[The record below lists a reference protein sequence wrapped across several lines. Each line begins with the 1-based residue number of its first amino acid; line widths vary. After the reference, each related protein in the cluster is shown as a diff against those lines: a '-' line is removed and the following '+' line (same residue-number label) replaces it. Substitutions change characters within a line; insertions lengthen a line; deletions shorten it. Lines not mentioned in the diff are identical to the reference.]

1 MTHPFPSR
9 LGRLRSLAMS
19 RASGAVV
26 AQVWQAAGSF
36 ALQVI
41 AAHLLG
47 ARGLGLVALCLG
59 VIVLTTAV
67 TSGFVG
73 DSLTVLDR
81 ADARVRA
88 ALQVWTA
95 ALALVGPGVA
105 GAVLWAT
112 GTLDG
117 REAAVFVVAAALFQV
132 EEVVRRMLMAGLRFW
147 RLIVVDGTAL
157 LVALATVVLTSTV
170 GSITLGTFL
179 AAVAVG
185 QLAGLVVAIRLVAP
199 QERWLAPLSRADLGA
214 VAAFGAWRGAQVAIN
229 PGVFTAMRV
238 LVVAAAGSAALG
250 QVEAARIYVAPAI
263 LAIQGFGSYLL
274 ASYARDR
281 ERPLASLVPSA
292 VRASI
297 VLAVGVLLVGASLWA
312 LVPVVGPWITGASFA
327 LPAVTVLGWSVY
339 AAATATF
346 TPLLCLAVSRG
357 QQRAPLLIRSVDA
370 TISLGA
376 LSLLLWAGM
385 PFTAAPF
392 ALAAGPLVGGLA
404 TRAFVIGSM
413 LRLEQSVPAMAVPA
427 TAQPREAAH
436 HAR

>member
-1 MTHPFPSR
+1 MTHPSPSR
-9 LGRLRSLAMS
+9 LGRLRSLATS

-47 ARGLGLVALCLG
+47 ARGLGVMALCLG

-81 ADARVRA
+81 SNARVRA

-95 ALALVGPGVA
+95 TLAVLGPGVA
-105 GAVLWAT
+105 AAVLWAT

-117 REAAVFVVAAALFQV
+117 REAAVFVVAAALFQI
-132 EEVVRRMLMAGLRFW
+132 EEVARRLLMSGLRFW
-147 RLIVVDGTAL
+147 RLVVVDG
-157 LVALATVVLTSTV
+157 VALVVALTTVLVTSTV
-170 GSITLGTFL
+170 GTITLGTFL

-185 QLAGLVVAIRLVAP
+185 QLAGLVTAIRLLAP
-199 QERWLAPLSRADLGA
+199 AERWLAPMSGA
-214 VAAFGAWRGAQVAIN
+214 SLREVAAFGAWRGAQVAIN

-238 LVVAAAGSAALG
+238 FVVAAAGSAALG

-281 ERPLASLVPSA
+281 DRPLASLVPGA
-292 VRASI
+292 VRASAA
-297 VLAVGVLLVGASLWA
+297 LAVGVLLAGAALWA
-312 LVPVVGPWITGASFA
+312 LVPWVGPWITGGSFA
-327 LPAVTVLGWSVY
+327 LPAISVLGWAVY
-339 AAATATF
+339 AASTATF

-357 QQRAPLLIRSVDA
+357 QQRAPLLIRSLDA
-370 TISLGA
+370 ATSLGA
-376 LSLLLWAGM
+376 LGLLLWFGM
-385 PFTAAPF
+385 PFAATPF

-404 TRAFVIGSM
+404 TRALVIGSM
-413 LRLEQSVPAMAVPA
+413 LRLEQSIPALAVPA

>member
-1 MTHPFPSR
+1 MTHPSTSR
-9 LGRLRSLAMS
+9 PERLRSLATS

-47 ARGLGLVALCLG
+47 ARGLGVVALCLG
-59 VIVLTTAV
+59 VIVLSTAV

-81 ADARVRA
+81 ADVRIRA

-95 ALALVGPGVA
+95 GLALVGPGVA
-105 GAVLWAT
+105 GTALWAT

-117 REAAVFVVAAALFQV
+117 RDTAVFVVAAALFQV
-132 EEVVRRMLMAGLRFW
+132 EEVARRLLMAGLRFW
-147 RLIVVDGTAL
+147 RLVVVDGVAL
-157 LVALATVVLTSTV
+157 VVALATVVVTSAV

-185 QLAGLVVAIRLVAP
+185 QVAGLVTAIALLAP
-199 QERWLAPLSRADLGA
+199 QERWLAPMSAASLGS

-281 ERPLASLVPSA
+281 ARPLASLVPHA
-292 VRASI
+292 VRASV
-297 VLAVGVLLVGASLWA
+297 VLAVGVLLAGAALWA
-312 LVPVVGPWITGASFA
+312 LVPLVGPWITGGSFT

-357 QQRAPLLIRSVDA
+357 QQRAPLLIRGVDA

-376 LSLLLWAGM
+376 LALLLWAGM

-404 TRAFVIGSM
+404 TRALVIGSM
-413 LRLEQSVPAMAVPA
+413 LRTEQSFPALAVPA

>member
-1 MTHPFPSR
+1 MTHDSPSR
-9 LGRLRSLAMS
+9 PGRLRSLATS

-36 ALQVI
+36 TLQVI

-47 ARGLGLVALCLG
+47 ARGLGVVALCLG
-59 VIVLTTAV
+59 VIVLTTAI

-95 ALALVGPGVA
+95 ALAVIGPGVA
-105 GAVLWAT
+105 GAVLWVT

-117 REAAVFVVAAALFQV
+117 RESAVFVVAAALFQV
-132 EEVVRRMLMAGLRFW
+132 EEVARRLLMAGLRFW
-147 RLIVVDGTAL
+147 RLVVVDGTAL
-157 LVALATVVLTSTV
+157 VVALTTVVLTASL

-185 QLAGLVVAIRLVAP
+185 QLAGLVVAIRLLP
-199 QERWLAPLSRADLGA
+199 SHERWLAPMSMASLRA
-214 VAAFGAWRGAQVAIN
+214 VAAFGAWRGAQVAVN

-238 LVVAAAGSAALG
+238 LVVASAGGAALG
-250 QVEAARIYVAPAI
+250 QVEAARIYVAPTI

-281 ERPLASLVPSA
+281 DRPLASLVPSA
-292 VRASI
+292 VRASA
-297 VLAVGVLLVGASLWA
+297 VLALGVLLVGAALWA
-312 LVPVVGPWITGASFA
+312 LVPVVGPWITGGSFT

-339 AAATATF
+339 AASTATF

-357 QQRAPLLIRSVDA
+357 QQRAPLAIRAVDA
-370 TISLGA
+370 TVSLGA

-385 PFTAAPF
+385 PFTATPF
-392 ALAAGPLVGGLA
+392 ALAAGPIVGGLA
-404 TRAFVIGSM
+404 TRALVIGSM
-413 LRLEQSVPAMAVPA
+413 LRLEQPAPAMAAPA